1 LGHAPSRLERL
12 RRNLGEGAG
21 ALARRAVAPLA
32 LPRGRPFWLRVRLDG
47 PVPER
52 TRRSA
57 LPGRS
62 GPPPLLVVLEALHAA
77 ARDPRVEG
85 VLVTL
90 RGAPVSL
97 ARGAALRRAL
107 AGVRAGGKPVV
118 VYGERL
124 GSEALY
130 LASAADRVFV
140 PEAGSVALL
149 GVRFEAFFVRELLDR
164 LGVRADVVRV
174 GEWKSAAEGLVRRGM
189 SDAQREQLEALAED
203 LFGVLVEGIAEG
215 RGLAPERVRELVDAG
230 PHRPRAAVE
239 AGLVDAC
246 LFPDEVEG
254 ELARLAGRPPASGE
268 EPEVRVVEAPA
279 YHALRVRRGAL
290 RAPFADAPR
299 VAYVVAAGA
308 IRSGAGTAGVASDA
322 YRALL
327 RRLERDDAVRA
338 VVLRVES
345 PGGDALASDLL
356 WRSVRRLADAKP
368 VVASMGDVAASG
380 GYYVAAAAHAIHAEA
395 ATLTGSIGVV
405 GGKLDLEGLFRQ
417 VGVAQEGVERGA
429 RAGLLAP
436 GRALSPGERAAVRGE
451 LRAVYELFLDRVA
464 EGRGLAREA
473 VHAVARGRV
482 WSGRRAQEA
491 GLVDALGGPLEALAD
506 ARRRAGLADE
516 RVPVDVWPRGP
527 TLAGAAAWLLGRA
540 LPG

>member
-1 LGHAPSRLERL
+1 
-12 RRNLGEGAG
+12 
-21 ALARRAVAPLA
+21 
-32 LPRGRPFWLRVRLDG
+32 
-47 PVPER
+47 
-52 TRRSA
+52 
-57 LPGRS
+57 
-62 GPPPLLVVLEALHAA
+62 
-77 ARDPRVEG
+77 
-85 VLVTL
+85 
-90 RGAPVSL
+90 
-97 ARGAALRRAL
+97 
-107 AGVRAGGKPVV
+107 
-118 VYGERL
+118 
-124 GSEALY
+124 
-130 LASAADRVFV
+130 
-140 PEAGSVALL
+140 
-149 GVRFEAFFVRELLDR
+149 
-164 LGVRADVVRV
+164 
-174 GEWKSAAEGLVRRGM
+174 
-189 SDAQREQLEALAED
+189 
-203 LFGVLVEGIAEG
+203 
-215 RGLAPERVRELVDAG
+215 
-230 PHRPRAAVE
+230 
-239 AGLVDAC
+239 
-246 LFPDEVEG
+246 
-254 ELARLAGRPPASGE
+254 
-268 EPEVRVVEAPA
+268 VVEAPA

-338 VVLRVES
+338 VVLRIES

-356 WRSVRRLADAKP
+356 WRSVRRLAEAKP